1 LAPARHIAITN
12 KGNNK
17 ECQNGYLFWGIGG
30 GGFLADTAENKRSR
44 CTSVRQRCL
53 MSDNKTV
60 EQQKN
65 GSFQQ
70 LPAQPVLSALPSRQN
85 IELALKQ
92 AAKTQLY
99 QNELQQQRLRNL
111 AAELNAISDPTEKMQ
126 FIENRLLENLQHLK
140 RQLAILQQGIP
151 GASAGI
157 AGDKED

>member
-1 LAPARHIAITN
+1 
-12 KGNNK
+12 
-17 ECQNGYLFWGIGG
+17 
-30 GGFLADTAENKRSR
+30 
-44 CTSVRQRCL
+44 